1 MDLWAMFGFNEDLS
15 SGNPYKLVKTIGLLQ
30 ISIGKRGAELPQVS
44 FLRMINASFFW
55 IPTALVLLLHG
66 RRMRL

>member
-1 MDLWAMFGFNEDLS
+1 MDLWAMFGFNVDFS
-15 SGNPYKLVKTIGLLQ
+15 SGNPYKLGLLQ

-44 FLRMINASFFW
+44 FLRMINVSFSW

-66 RRMRL
+66 RRMHL